1 MRRKFLISTLLS
13 VSMIVSALSGLPQT
27 ASAAGQNAVS
37 APKTSAAQTDIAAS
51 ELPPEKNDPGYER
64 LTGAY
69 EPAAEE
75 NIADNRADSTAFSNN
90 NKGTDTRSASD
101 GFLAVN
107 PAGSNLKG
115 YASTVSDYTGKTYT
129 HASDHDGMNIY
140 NGIDVSYHQGTI
152 DWNSVKDAGIDF
164 AILRLGYRG
173 YSNGSLVTDSKFTS
187 YMQAA
192 ISAGMPLGVYFWT
205 EAINVDEA
213 VQEAQYVIDKLAP
226 YKASITMPVVID
238 WELNSNSRHGGL
250 SKETNTAICTAFC
263 DLVKQSGYTPMV
275 YANISDLNNNL
286 DGEGLS
292 QKYEIWVA
300 RYNNIVNNSTA
311 SYYGNYSMWQYS
323 SSGSVSGISTKVDM
337 NFWYTMGSP
346 SSPVFSH
353 GSTQAAIAT
362 ATPVPDDID
371 SLDDVE
377 NISAKSYS
385 KKLVLSWD
393 EVEDADGYQIYRK
406 NYYNGG
412 YKKVKQITG
421 GDTTTWTNSG
431 LSKNHEYYYKV
442 RAFHKNS
449 DGTVYSE
456 YTLLTA
462 ATKASSQCGITQKS
476 FVLYK
481 KPAKTAAK
489 LMTVKRGMPL
499 EYVGVT
505 YRKNGNRFHHFRYHV
520 SSRVYDGYSRTKS
533 GLTYYTQGITTA
545 KLNLRKTA
553 GTSGKLITSL
563 PKNTA
568 VPLLGTKKVSGTTWY
583 KVSFST
589 KKNTV
594 LTGYVAGNYIKK

>member
-13 VSMIVSALSGLPQT
+13 VSMIVSSFSGLPQT
-27 ASAAGQNAVS
+27 VS
-37 APKTSAAQTDIAAS
+37 ATGNTAATSETSTTQEDPAAS

-64 LTGAY
+64 LSGAY

-75 NIADNRADSTAFSNN
+75 NITGNTGNSTASSNN
-90 NKGTDTRSASD
+90 KKAADTQSSAD
-101 GFLAVN
+101 GFLAIN
-107 PAGSNLKG
+107 PAGSGLKG
-115 YASTVSDYTGKTYT
+115 YASTVSSYTGKTYT

-140 NGIDVSYHQGTI
+140 NGIDVSYHQGNI
-152 DWNSVKDAGIDF
+152 NWSNVKAAGIDF

-173 YSNGSLVTDSKFTS
+173 YSNGSLVTDSKFAA
-187 YMQAA
+187 YMQDA
-192 ISAGMPLGVYFWT
+192 ISVGMPLGVYFWT

-250 SKETNTAICTAFC
+250 SKETNTTICTAFC
-263 DLVKQSGYTPMV
+263 DLIKQNGYTPMI

-286 DGEGLS
+286 DGVGLS

-300 RYNNIVNNSTA
+300 RYNNIVNNATA
-311 SYYGNYSMWQYS
+311 NFYGNYSMWQYS
-323 SSGSVSGISTKVDM
+323 SSGSVNGISTKVDM
-337 NFWYTMGSP
+337 NYWYTMGSP

-353 GSTQAAIAT
+353 GTTQSAISTPT
-362 ATPVPDDID
+362 PDDVD

-377 NISAKSYS
+377 NLSAKSYA

-393 EVEDADGYQIYRK
+393 DVEDADGYQIYRK
-406 NYYNGG
+406 DSYNGS
-412 YKKVKQITG
+412 YKKVKQISG
-421 GDTTTWTNSG
+421 ADTTTWTNSG

-442 RAFHKNS
+442 RAYHRNS
-449 DGTVYSE
+449 DGTIYSE
-456 YTLLTA
+456 YTLITA
-462 ATKASSQCGITQKS
+462 ATKSSSQCGITKKS

-481 KPAKTAAK
+481 KPAKTSAK

-505 YRKNGNRFHHFRYHV
+505 YRKDGSKFHHFRYHV
-520 SSRVYDGYSRTKS
+520 SSKVYDGYSRTKS
-533 GLTYYTQGITTA
+533 GLTYYTQGITSA

-553 GTSGKLITSL
+553 GTSGKLITSI

-568 VPLLGTKKVSGTTWY
+568 LPLLGTKQVKKAVWY
-583 KVSFST
+583 RVAFST

-594 LTGYVAGNYIKK
+594 ITGYVAGSYINK